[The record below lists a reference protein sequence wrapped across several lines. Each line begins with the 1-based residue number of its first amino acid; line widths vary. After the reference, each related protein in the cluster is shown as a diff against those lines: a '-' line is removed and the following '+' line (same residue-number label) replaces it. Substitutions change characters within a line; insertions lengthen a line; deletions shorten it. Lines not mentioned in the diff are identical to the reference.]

1 MEYYTFLDNTLLYS
15 LYIHTSNHTLF
26 IFLLFILMYFSNL
39 FFITRGTLE
48 QSAPPLKPREKFSF
62 EPGYP
67 SFFNKLTRT
76 NMDAKTAATK
86 AGLEESTQ
94 SLLHRIRI
102 TLTSTKTKAL
112 EQGNNLSGS

>member
-1 MEYYTFLDNTLLYS
+1 MMFVNTIY
-15 LYIHTSNHTLF
+15 
-26 IFLLFILMYFSNL
+26 
-39 FFITRGTLE
+39 RGVRYPRTM
-48 QSAPPLKPREKFSF
+48 SREKFSF

-67 SFFNKLTRT
+67 SFLTYTYTT

-112 EQGNNLSGS
+112 EQGKNR